1 MHSKIG
7 ETIEVEVSGR
17 GLFVLKPGDVI
28 ELEGSFLLAET
39 NKRRGEFIIVEK
51 EYSIT
56 GLTKLK
62 LGENNKGLEDRFGEL
77 LLENK
82 NIRGL
87 RRTKTFKEPSKSSD
101 FFEEIKIK
109 PIRIKVRK
117 RTTSGTAFTLGFST
131 PLNTAAAT
139 IGFTAGIT
147 IVYSDLLEEQL

>member
-1 MHSKIG
+1 MYGRNIKSVRKDIRSIKENGKKTLEITDENIYTQEEADIRASNLLKVHNKIG

-17 GLFVLKPGDVI
+17 GLFVLKPGDII

-87 RRTKTFKEPSKSSD
+87 RRTKTFKEPRNHLISLKKSK
-101 FFEEIKIK
+101 
-109 PIRIKVRK
+109 
-117 RTTSGTAFTLGFST
+117 
-131 PLNTAAAT
+131 
-139 IGFTAGIT
+139 
-147 IVYSDLLEEQL
+147 